1 MNQAFHL
8 YRLQHI
14 DTQIDQIDARISELD
29 RMLAGNEAVLSARQQ
44 AEESHRTLEKARKAL
59 KEAEFAVH
67 EQNVKIEQAENTLY
81 SGRVR
86 NPKELQDLQK
96 EIASLKKHLTV
107 LEDRQLET
115 MLTLESAEASDSIT
129 RAALTLAQA
138 SFAEQSAG
146 WMGQRDQLVRNRE
159 RLLAERAPALS
170 PVPPDVRDLYD
181 RLRQR
186 KKGVAVTSVNDGSCV
201 LCGATIRPSEVQA
214 ARASQDLVY
223 CATCGR
229 ILYTG

>member
-29 RMLAGNEAVLSARQQ
+29 RLLAGNEALLVIRQQ
-44 AEESHRTLEKARKAL
+44 AEESHRNLEKARKAL
-59 KEAEFAVH
+59 KETEYNVH
-67 EQNVKIEQAENTLY
+67 EQNLKIEQAENTLY

-96 EIASLKKHLTV
+96 DIVSLKKHLAA
-107 LEDRQLET
+107 LEERQLEA
-115 MLTLESAEASDSIT
+115 MIALESSEASDQEARNAYSQ
-129 RAALTLAQA
+129 AQA

-146 WMGQRDQLVRNRE
+146 WVGQREQLMRNRE

-170 PVPPDVRDLYD
+170 PIPPDVLVLYD

-186 KKGVAVTSVNDGSCV
+186 KNGVAVTSVKDGSCV
-201 LCGATIRPSEVQA
+201 VCGATIRPSEVQA
-214 ARASQDLVY
+214 ARASLDLMY
-223 CATCGR
+223 CSTCGR

>member
-8 YRLQHI
+8 FRLQQI
-14 DTQIDQIDARISELD
+14 DTQIDQIDSRISELD
-29 RMLAGNEAVLSARQQ
+29 RLLSGNEALLLAKQQ
-44 AEESHRTLEKARKAL
+44 AEDSHKALEKARKAL

-67 EQNVKIEQAENTLY
+67 EQNLKIEQTENTLY

-96 EIASLKKHLTV
+96 DIVLLKKHLGA
-107 LEDRQLET
+107 LEERQLEQ
-115 MLTLESAEASDSIT
+115 MINLEGAEAGDTAATSDLN
-129 RAALTLAQA
+129 RVQA

-146 WMGQRDQLVRNRE
+146 WLGQREQLQKNRE

-170 PVPPDVRDLYD
+170 PVPQETRDFYD

-186 KKGVAVTSVNDGSCV
+186 KKGIAVTSVNDGACSV
-201 LCGATIRPSEVQA
+201 CGATIRPSEVQA
-214 ARASQDLVY
+214 ARASLDIAY
-223 CATCGR
+223 CSTCGR